1 MFSGLLDLL
10 SYSGQLRFPPHSLQY
25 ETSDPVSIGREV
37 RKTFFYSNYELKFD
51 IILILNV

>member
-37 RKTFFYSNYELKFD
+37 RKMFFYSNYELKFD
-51 IILILNV
+51 RILILNV